1 MGGGGGEGDIQY
13 ARKSNLG
20 LFLNNKQRPL
30 TQTISCSL
38 VAFRLKVA
46 VLFKGVTYQ

>member
-30 TQTISCSL
+30 TQTISCLCS
-38 VAFRLKVA
+38 RLQAKSSCA
-46 VLFKGVTYQ
+46 I